1 MACHGHAISHDNY
14 RSILKL
20 ACPWW
25 PSPFAVL
32 SGTWRASALNANG
45 NSSWSNSPVY
55 LDRWTLPSFLAY
67 AWVPV
72 FASLRHTL
80 ARIQGSEFRASP
92 PSDMAA
98 WPLFFSSCSPLPQPR
113 EAVVQTLRLTQGL
126 ASWKPFPR
134 RVWQFVHSA
143 FITRLFM
150 H

>member
-1 MACHGHAISHDNY
+1 MACHGDAPCHDNY

-32 SGTWRASALNANG
+32 SGTWRASALNANDI
-45 NSSWSNSPVY
+45 SSWSNSPVY

-67 AWVPV
+67 AWVLV
-72 FASLRHTL
+72 FALLRHTP
-80 ARIQGSEFRASP
+80 EFRASP

-98 WPLFFSSCSPLPQPR
+98 WPLFFSSWSPLTQPR

-126 ASWKPFPR
+126 ASWGSGDEGRIERHVGKKGR
-134 RVWQFVHSA
+134 REIRESRRRA
-143 FITRLFM
+143 N
-150 H
+150 